1 MSFLKK
7 HWRFTVP
14 AVIVLCVL
22 LLGVFTL
29 YTNNKPPEPKT
40 VYGMPERSP
49 DNPPVYQHRRH
60 ITSERLSVVSARRII
75 KKRAN
80 AAAIEGFI
88 SETLAA
94 CQYGGLPR
102 TVRSYARRYAGSG

>member
-49 DNPPVYQHRRH
+49 DNPPSINTGGISLR
-60 ITSERLSVVSARRII
+60 
-75 KKRAN
+75 N
-80 AAAIEGFI
+80 A
-88 SETLAA
+88 S
-94 CQYGGLPR
+94 
-102 TVRSYARRYAGSG
+102 RS